1 MVLKKLLKI
10 IENIMK
16 IKHPLSTDTW
26 DKKEFSA
33 ITNVLKSNLMTQ
45 GKYVKKFEKN
55 FSNYLGT
62 KYSVMVNSGS
72 SANLLMIASLFY
84 TKNIKKK
91 LFKGDEVIV
100 PSIGWSTSYFPLYQY
115 GLKLKFVDVDLH
127 TLNFDIEKLEKAIN
141 KRTRLVFAV
150 NVCGNSNDFSKILKL
165 TRNKNILLL
174 EDNCES
180 LGSEYKNKK
189 TGSFGLM
196 SSCSFYYSH
205 HISTIEG
212 GMISTNDKELYQIL
226 LSLRSHG
233 WIRDLPKKNLIKN
246 KSNDDFNNSFSFLLP
261 GYNLRSTEINASAGI
276 HQLKKLPHLIRKRR
290 KNASLYKNIFKESM
304 FITQKEIGKSSS
316 FWFTF
321 IIKKD
326 FKIKRDDL
334 IKKLKNFGVE
344 CRPIVSG
351 NFVRN
356 KVCKYL
362 NFKVYG
368 ELKNADYISKN
379 GFAIGNNHHDLS
391 KNLKKIKLFFDKI
404 SR

>member
-1 MVLKKLLKI
+1 
-10 IENIMK
+10 MK
-16 IKHPLSTDTW
+16 INHPLSSDTW

-33 ITNVLKSNLMTQ
+33 IISVLKSNSMTQ
-45 GKYVKKFEKN
+45 GKKVKKFEKN
-55 FSNYLGT
+55 FSNYIGT
-62 KYSVMVNSGS
+62 KFSVMVNSGS

-84 TKNIKKK
+84 TKDKKK
-91 LFKGDEVIV
+91 RLSKGDEVIV
-100 PSIGWSTSYFPLYQY
+100 PSIGWSTSYFPLHQY

-127 TLNFDIEKLEKAIN
+127 TLNFDIKKLEMAIN
-141 KRTRLVFAV
+141 KKTRLIFAV
-150 NVCGNSNDFSKILKL
+150 NVCGNSNDFSKIFKIIK
-165 TRNKNILLL
+165 NKKILLL

-180 LGSEYKNKK
+180 LGSKYNNKK
-189 TGSFGLM
+189 AGSFGLM

-261 GYNLRSTEINASAGI
+261 GYNLRSTEINAAAGI
-276 HQLKKLPHLIRKRR
+276 HQLKKLPHLIKQRR
-290 KNASLYKNIFKESM
+290 KNAFFYRSIFKNTM
-304 FITQKEIGKSSS
+304 FITQKELGMSSS
-316 FWFTF
+316 FWLTF
-321 IIKKD
+321 IIKKG
-326 FKIKRDDL
+326 FKIKRDAL
-334 IKKLKNFGVE
+334 IKKLKNVGVE

-351 NFVRN
+351 NFVKN

-368 ELKNADYISKN
+368 KLKNADYISKN

-404 SR
+404 NS